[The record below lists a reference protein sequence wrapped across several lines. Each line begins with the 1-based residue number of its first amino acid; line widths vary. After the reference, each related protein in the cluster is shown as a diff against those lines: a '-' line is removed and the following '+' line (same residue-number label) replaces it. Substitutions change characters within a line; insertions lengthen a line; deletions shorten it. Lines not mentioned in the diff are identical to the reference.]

1 MNSPIVI
8 KNSRTETF
16 YEQLSGTNTFTENI
30 YLDFI
35 PDEIILKNISYYD
48 DDGTT
53 AVAAKTKLFI
63 LKSTLV
69 SDNGGAICTFPLATA
84 YHEQYHIPFRNV
96 RPIGGT
102 YTFTVS
108 DIDGSAPGGG
118 NDFDMYL
125 GVTLTFLQYEKK

>member
-16 YEQLSGTNTFTENI
+16 YENLSGTNTFSENI

-53 AVAAKTKLFI
+53 AVAAKTKLFV

-69 SDNGGAICTFPLATA
+69 SDNSGNIATFPLASA

-102 YTFTVS
+102 YTFTLTDV
-108 DIDGSAPGGG
+108 DGAAPGGG
-118 NDFDMYL
+118 GNFDL
-125 GVTLTFLQYEKK
+125 FIGITLTFVQYAK